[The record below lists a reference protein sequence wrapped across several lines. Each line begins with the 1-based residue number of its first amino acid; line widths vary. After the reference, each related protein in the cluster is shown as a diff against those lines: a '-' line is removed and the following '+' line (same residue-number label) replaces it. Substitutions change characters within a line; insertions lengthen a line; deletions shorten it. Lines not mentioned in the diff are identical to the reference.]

1 VARAGEGAGRSFI
14 YVDGSEG
21 LRRQPSYF
29 PELKVLLG
37 KNRFLEYPSPVAT
50 RYRVARIVQIEGI
63 EFSKYG
69 SRN

>member
-37 KNRFLEYPSPVAT
+37 KNRFLEYPSPVA
-50 RYRVARIVQIEGI
+50 A
-63 EFSKYG
+63 
-69 SRN
+69 